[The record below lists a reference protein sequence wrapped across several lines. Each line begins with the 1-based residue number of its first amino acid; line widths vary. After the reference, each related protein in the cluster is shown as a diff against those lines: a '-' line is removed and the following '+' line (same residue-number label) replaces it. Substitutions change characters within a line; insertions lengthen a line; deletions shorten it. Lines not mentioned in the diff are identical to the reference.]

1 MSINK
6 LTNAWISNDTSL
18 NGGVSLINSGKSTF
32 KDTVSIGLA
41 GATGQQLTVNGD
53 INYTGNLLK
62 NGTVD
67 TVSISGTNNFT
78 GQNTFSNLTFN
89 NVSSNIS
96 VNNYNFSLTTAG
108 NNTPILNNVSGT
120 NSITGW
126 TFSGNNYTIFI
137 YNSVNYSPDN
147 RYIPN
152 YPLPSATY
160 LVIEKTEF
168 IELENYKYLLPRN
181 LLVSEF
187 MCIIKTK
194 MNKALD
200 EKKAIFTF
208 VKSNACSVASQS
220 PKEIAIAPLCG
231 AFNEC
236 KFMQFCNCHK
246 VHLKSHI
253 ENNGHDKCCVC
264 NSNKNK

>member
-6 LTNAWISNDTSL
+6 FKNAWISNDTGL
-18 NGGVSLINSGKSTF
+18 TGGVSLINSGKSIF
-32 KDTVSIGLA
+32 KDTVSIGLI

-67 TVSISGTNNFT
+67 TVSLSGTNNFT

-96 VNNYNFSLTTAG
+96 VNNYNFSLTTAS

-137 YNSVNYSPDN
+137 YSTPNYSPDN

-152 YPLPSATY
+152 YPSPSATY
-160 LVIEKTEF
+160 LVIEKTNGSTF
-168 IELENYKYLLPRN
+168 TLSTSGLN
-181 LLVSEF
+181 L
-187 MCIIKTK
+187 
-194 MNKALD
+194 
-200 EKKAIFTF
+200 
-208 VKSNACSVASQS
+208 SVGDYTLSFSSYWGSQS
-220 PKEIAIAPLCG
+220 NSANVTVNVGNASFVYNDSFTRSTGVWTSNTFQFSISTSGVNNIQIVYTNSTAILFDAC
-231 AFNEC
+231 C
-236 KFMQFCNCHK
+236 KVQ
-246 VHLKSHI
+246 
-253 ENNGHDKCCVC
+253 
-264 NSNKNK
+264 